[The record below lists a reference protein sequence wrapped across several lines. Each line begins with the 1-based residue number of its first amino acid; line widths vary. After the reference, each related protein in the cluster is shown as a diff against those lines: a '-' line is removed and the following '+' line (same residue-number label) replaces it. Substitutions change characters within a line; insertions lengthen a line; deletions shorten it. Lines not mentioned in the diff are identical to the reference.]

1 MDKKLFVSY
10 ARKDYKLVEEFIE
23 ASSLGSFDLWIDQH
37 SQDYG
42 DKWKDSIHKAIDS
55 CNGAIIFVSQ
65 NSLKSEIIT
74 QLELPEIIKKKD
86 SDKSYFLYIVIIDR
100 VPQNILDNYVVS
112 DGQKIFQERHII
124 NSSANKDVNKDLP
137 SEMMVGARGKYWT
150 QLVSTIQSDFS
161 KNKQTTQISKKKIRG
176 VRQISLFLV
185 IALVGYTIYASVN
198 SLANSLDNRVASAV
212 SNIIDSIQSS
222 SSIDNESNI
231 PADTSTSTSTTIA
244 DSTTTTV
251 PIVTTTT
258 VTSTTTTVPINTTI
272 ASSTASSRSNV
283 YELNLLTQNVDFQR
297 DIFENWVSNASIY
310 KIIQW
315 KEGVEF
321 EFTPLYDLNA
331 YKIYVNGTN
340 VGTQLLNQN
349 NSYYVYE
356 NKVVLTGLRNT
367 GRYEIEIYVID
378 RYYREFGPIST
389 TFRFEYNNDDDFP
402 HFSIPYTTF
411 GDLNVAENR
420 KNNFNSPEITSPTE
434 LSDVEVTTYKLNDST
449 VRLAISNL
457 SYKNFTHFI
466 VVVDDEMIFLSN
478 VLDTVQITKNMVGRY
493 LLVYPMNNVLVF
505 GNPYELLISEDFF
518 K

>member
-1 MDKKLFVSY
+1 MTKKLFVSY
-10 ARKDYKLVEEFIE
+10 ARKDYKLIEEFIE
-23 ASSLGSFDLWIDQH
+23 TSKLGNFELWVDQH

-42 DKWKDSIHKAIDS
+42 DVWQQSISEGIENSD
-55 CNGAIIFVSQ
+55 GAIVFVTQ
-65 NSLKSEIIT
+65 NALQSDIIT
-74 QLELPEIIKKKD
+74 EFELPKIIEKKD
-86 SDKSYFLYIVIIDR
+86 SSKKYFLYIVIIDR
-100 VPQNILDNYVVS
+100 VPQNILNDFQLNN
-112 DGQKIFQERHII
+112 GQKIFGERHII
-124 NSSANKDVNKDLP
+124 NSSANKDLNKELP
-137 SEMMVGARGKYWT
+137 SEMMIGARGKYWT

-161 KNKQTTQISKKKIRG
+161 KNKQTTQISNKKIRG
-176 VRQISLFLV
+176 VRQISLFLG
-185 IALVGYTIYASVN
+185 IALIGFTIYASVN

-222 SSIDNESNI
+222 SSIDNVSNI

-420 KNNFNSPEITSPTE
+420 KNNFNSPEITSPKE

>member
-1 MDKKLFVSY
+1 MTKKLFVSY
-10 ARKDYKLVEEFIE
+10 ARKDYKLIEEFIE
-23 ASSLGSFDLWIDQH
+23 TSKLGNFELWVDQH

-42 DKWKDSIHKAIDS
+42 DIWQQSISEGIENSD
-55 CNGAIIFVSQ
+55 GAIVFVTQ
-65 NSLKSEIIT
+65 NALQSNIIT
-74 QLELPEIIKKKD
+74 EFELPKIIEKKD
-86 SDKSYFLYIVIIDR
+86 ASKNYFLYIVIIDR
-100 VPQNILDNYVVS
+100 VPQNILNDFQLNN
-112 DGQKIFQERHII
+112 GQKIFSERHII
-124 NSSANKDVNKDLP
+124 NSSANKDLNKELP
-137 SEMMVGARGKYWT
+137 SEMMIGARGKYWT

-185 IALVGYTIYASVN
+185 IALIGYTIYASVN

-212 SNIIDSIQSS
+212 SNIIDSIQNS
-222 SSIDNESNI
+222 SSIDNVSNI
-231 PADTSTSTSTTIA
+231 PADTSTSTTIA

-258 VTSTTTTVPINTTI
+258 VTSTTTTVPTNTTI

-367 GRYEIEIYVID
+367 GRYEIEIYIID

-420 KNNFNSPEITSPTE
+420 TNNFNSPEITSPKE

-505 GNPYELLISEDFF
+505 GNPYELLVSEDFF